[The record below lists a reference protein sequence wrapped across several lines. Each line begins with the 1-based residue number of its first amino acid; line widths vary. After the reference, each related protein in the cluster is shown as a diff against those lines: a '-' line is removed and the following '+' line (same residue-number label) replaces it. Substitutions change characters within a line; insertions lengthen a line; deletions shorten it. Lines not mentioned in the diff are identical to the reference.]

1 MRDSKLIERALR
13 AFAEWAS
20 MGWFEH
26 LRHRSMPPPPFFE
39 TKHPREENPHHEYW
53 LRIRSNPFRSNYH

>member
-13 AFAEWAS
+13 AFEEWAS
-20 MGWFEH
+20 MEWFEH
-26 LRHRSMPPPPFFE
+26 LRCRSQPKPPYYE
-39 TKHPREENPHHEYW
+39 THHPRSDFRVVINW

>member
-1 MRDSKLIERALR
+1 MRVTKMLEKALR
-13 AFAEWAS
+13 LYNEIMS
-20 MGWFEH
+20 MDDYFRW
-26 LRHRSMPPPPFFE
+26 RSGMEPKPPYYE